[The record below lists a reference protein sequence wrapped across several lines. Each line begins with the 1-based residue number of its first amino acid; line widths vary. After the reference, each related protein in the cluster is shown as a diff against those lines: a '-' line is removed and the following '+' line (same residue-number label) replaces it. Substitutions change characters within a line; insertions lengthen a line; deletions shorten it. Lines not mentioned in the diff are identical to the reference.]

1 MERGRFVMEED
12 SKGSP
17 LGLEKRVESTNKSR
31 KTLQDKQLTTARVRE
46 MRGHVVAADHMFW
59 QRGSWFRVVFGDWAP
74 LNGTLKQSSKRT
86 REDTREGQEEFS
98 VCLKHNSFS
107 ANEIFS
113 NAKGFS
119 SMVPGWLENS

>member
-31 KTLQDKQLTTARVRE
+31 KTLQDKQLMTARVRE

-74 LNGTLKQSSKRT
+74 LNGTLSLKQSSKRT
-86 REDTREGQEEFS
+86 RENMREG
-98 VCLKHNSFS
+98 
-107 ANEIFS
+107 
-113 NAKGFS
+113 
-119 SMVPGWLENS
+119 

>member
-59 QRGSWFRVVFGDWAP
+59 QRGRWFRVVFGDWAS
-74 LNGTLKQSSKRT
+74 LNGTLKRA
-86 REDTREGQEEFS
+86 RENTGKGQEEFS

-113 NAKGFS
+113 NAKGFLS
-119 SMVPGWLENS
+119 TVAGWSENS

>member
-1 MERGRFVMEED
+1 VFKNKKDLDASVERLFFP
-12 SKGSP
+12 S
-17 LGLEKRVESTNKSR
+17 LF
-31 KTLQDKQLTTARVRE
+31 KQ
-46 MRGHVVAADHMFW
+46 
-59 QRGSWFRVVFGDWAP
+59 
-74 LNGTLKQSSKRT
+74 QSSKRT
-86 REDTREGQEEFS
+86 REDMREGQEEFS

>member
-1 MERGRFVMEED
+1 MEED

-31 KTLQDKQLTTARVRE
+31 KTLQDKQLTTAR
-46 MRGHVVAADHMFW
+46 
-59 QRGSWFRVVFGDWAP
+59 RGSWFRVVFGDWAP
-74 LNGTLKQSSKRT
+74 LNGTLKQSSKRA
-86 REDTREGQEEFS
+86 RENTGKGQEEFS

-113 NAKGFS
+113 NAKGFLS
-119 SMVPGWLENS
+119 TVAGWSENS

>member
-1 MERGRFVMEED
+1 MERGRFVTEED

-59 QRGSWFRVVFGDWAP
+59 QRGSWFRVVLGDWAP
-74 LNGTLKQSSKRT
+74 LNGTLNLNSQAIFKADKGRHEGRT
-86 REDTREGQEEFS
+86 RG
-98 VCLKHNSFS
+98 
-107 ANEIFS
+107 IFRL
-113 NAKGFS
+113 
-119 SMVPGWLENS
+119 LEA

>member
-1 MERGRFVMEED
+1 MERGRFVTEED

-59 QRGSWFRVVFGDWAP
+59 QRGSWFRVVLGDWAP
-74 LNGTLKQSSKRT
+74 LNGTLN
-86 REDTREGQEEFS
+86 
-98 VCLKHNSFS
+98 LNSQGEALLQAILFFIIGYLVMLI
-107 ANEIFS
+107 NIL
-113 NAKGFS
+113 N
-119 SMVPGWLENS
+119 